1 MKLEKILGLGTRET
15 GCNNEVS
22 LRGVQLCIL
31 LGVGGVKTKHGPPTF
46 DQVQLTALTC
56 IWTRSMDSK
65 IMGNKQ
71 LQPLQLAIVGFNK
84 MLLADA
90 WWYMFITDIH

>member
-1 MKLEKILGLGTRET
+1 MDFHGGISHGQ
-15 GCNNEVS
+15 CNNEMS
-22 LRGVQLCIL
+22 LNGVQLCIL

-46 DQVQLTALTC
+46 DRVQLTALTC

-71 LQPLQLAIVGFNK
+71 LQPLQCNSRV
-84 MLLADA
+84 
-90 WWYMFITDIH
+90 